1 MTCSRYCLAH
11 GQTVR
16 PPTEGSSP
24 RLAFRPGTETLMA
37 KADTVGLTNASKL
50 NYRGGARESR
60 ISTGHGRDTGKFL
73 KSVRHQYI
81 IGARLEQ
88 QNSSRSRPQNWS
100 RVSPTD
106 LKRAGCTPSRTR
118 RTTPGAHL
126 AVCHCSSIWMK
137 QYPGNNG
144 GRTSILRPWDRR
156 HSRNLG
162 RYVEKP
168 AKLR

>member
-1 MTCSRYCLAH
+1 
-11 GQTVR
+11 
-16 PPTEGSSP
+16 
-24 RLAFRPGTETLMA
+24 MA
-37 KADTVGLTNASKL
+37 KANTVGSTNASKL

-106 LKRAGCTPSRTR
+106 LKRDTGALAGLVTGLALTHTLEVGGDLTRQEDITSMSVRASSRRCSPPSICSKTSTR
-118 RTTPGAHL
+118 
-126 AVCHCSSIWMK
+126 
-137 QYPGNNG
+137 
-144 GRTSILRPWDRR
+144 
-156 HSRNLG
+156 SRG
-162 RYVEKP
+162 FIS
-168 AKLR
+168 AKIAK